1 MTKSKENNNQ
11 VAIIEAGKSAAL
23 QINKMQ
29 SELAK
34 VLSSGVSAERF
45 TRIAIS
51 TVKTNPK
58 LLEADR
64 TSLLS
69 SIMTAAQVNL
79 EVDPAIGHVALVPF
93 WNWKTSKNEVQMQV
107 MYKGLIELIMRSGR
121 VKKIYARC
129 YYENEVKQGKF
140 EVILGTEDKIRH
152 SPILT
157 GDPGEVAGAYAVA
170 VMSDGEMVFDWMTKH
185 QILKIRD
192 RKKGKDGKVQLNPV
206 WNTDE
211 EEMFKKT
218 VVKRLGKMLPK
229 CFELKDEHLVKAM
242 AVDNAAEDGRG
253 AFINDEGDVIIDQDT
268 GEITEKPVQ
277 DITPK
282 REAKKPVQEV
292 TPQQSRATVIEA
304 VANEEIPAHIESG
317 EDFYPPDF

>member
-1 MTKSKENNNQ
+1 MTKSKENNQ
-11 VAIIEAGKSAAL
+11 VAIIEAGKSVSL

-29 SELAK
+29 DEFAR
-34 VLSSGVSAERF
+34 VLSSGVNASRF

-64 TSLLS
+64 ASLLA

-93 WNWKTSKNEVQMQV
+93 YNWKTQKNEVQMQV

-129 YYENEVKQGKF
+129 FYENEVKQGNF
-140 EVILGTEDKIRH
+140 QIVLGTDEKIIH
-152 SPILT
+152 NPMLI
-157 GDPGEVAGAYAVA
+157 GDLGEVAGAYAVA
-170 VMSDGEMVFDWMTKH
+170 VMETGEIAFDFMTRS

-192 RKKGKDGKVQLNPV
+192 RKKGKDGKPMVNPV
-206 WNTDE
+206 WVSDE

-218 VVKRLGKMLPK
+218 VVKRLSKMLPK
-229 CFELKDEHLVKAM
+229 CFELKDEHLVKAL
-242 AVDNAAEDGRG
+242 AVDNAAENGNG
-253 AFINDEGDVIIDQDT
+253 ATINNDGDVIIDNET
-268 GEITEKPVQ
+268 GEITEPENKTLQ
-277 DITPK
+277 DITPSLPPK
-282 REAKKPVQEV
+282 KEVKKQPDIKEATIENPVSE
-292 TPQQSRATVIEA
+292 TILPSDE
-304 VANEEIPAHIESG
+304 NN
-317 EDFYPPDF
+317 FYPDDF

>member
-11 VAIIEAGKSAAL
+11 VAIIEAGKSVSL

-29 SELAK
+29 SEFER
-34 VLSSGVSAERF
+34 VLSSGVNASRF

-64 TSLLS
+64 ASLLS

-93 WNWKTSKNEVQMQV
+93 YNWKTQKNEVQMQI

-129 YYENEVKQGKF
+129 FYENEIKNGSFKIF
-140 EVILGTEDKIRH
+140 LGTEEKIH
-152 SPILT
+152 HEPIMI
-157 GDPGEVAGAYAVA
+157 GDAGELAGAYVVA
-170 VMSDGEMVFDWMTKH
+170 IMESGEPIFDYMTRS

-192 RKKGKDGKVQLNPV
+192 RKKGKDGKPQINPV

-211 EEMFKKT
+211 DEMFKKT

-229 CFELKDEHLVKAM
+229 SFEIRDEHLVKAL
-242 AVDNAAEDGRG
+242 AVDNAAEDGSS
-253 AFINDEGDVIIDQDT
+253 AAINNDGDIIIDSET
-268 GEITEKPVQ
+268 GEITEKQ
-277 DITPK
+277 NNDSL
-282 REAKKPVQEV
+282 RDV
-292 TPQQSRATVIEA
+292 TPPSKKEVKSKDQE
-304 VANEEIPAHIESG
+304 PASIDNTIGHIDDG
-317 EDFYPPDF
+317 DDFYKGF